1 MHHRRLTMSMNG
13 PWANG
18 DRMAFIR
25 IHWSFPI
32 NYPYASEYPTFEM
45 ERNPTV
51 SPITRQ
57 KMVTTIKQLRAASRQ
72 CLLSTTSYLLG
83 AHERQGRMRIEEE
96 SDSEDEADGHMVNVP
111 MLIRTCGATFGPNGK
126 PIQRDAAN
134 EQVSS
139 SASSQN
145 RLCCPVPEFLPILLP
160 PPAT

>member
-1 MHHRRLTMSMNG
+1 MNG

-25 IHWSFPI
+25 IHWSFPV
-32 NYPYASEYPTFEM
+32 NYPYASDYPTFEM

-57 KMVTTIKQLRAASRQ
+57 KMVTTIKQLRAANRQ

-83 AHERQGRMRIEEE
+83 AHERQGRMRIERE
-96 SDSEDEADGHMVNVP
+96 SDSEDESDGHMVNVP

-126 PIQRDAAN
+126 HSQQGNPN
-134 EQVSS
+134 EQV
-139 SASSQN
+139 N
-145 RLCCPVPEFLPILLP
+145 
-160 PPAT
+160 